1 MNGPIRKPK
10 IGLGL
15 GALEL
20 WSIGFGLIVVA
31 GVLLESGPEFWQSV
45 RHWKIPS
52 RVAIGGAMVAL
63 GVFGE
68 VAIGVFIARS
78 AKREQVESSER
89 ISEAVKATADAN
101 DRAAQALDRAT
112 KAEQATA
119 EANLARVKIE
129 QRMQPRHLD
138 AEGRKALLGL
148 LGKYP
153 KMGIDVVVF
162 EQHIPETHFISN
174 QLLDC
179 FISVGWMCRL
189 WESRRAKY
197 RLPGPSI
204 IFAVAS
210 GYEGEFME
218 LASALARAL
227 KELGLDAG
235 TSAGLFS
242 AGSAFEPGDFE
253 MVFQHPGVL
262 FHPPTVVAFRLQI
275 GAKEFT
281 AMPLRPVTPPQ
292 A

>member
-119 EANLARVKIE
+119 EANLKI
-129 QRMQPRHLD
+129 P
-138 AEGRKALLGL
+138 ALW
-148 LGKYP
+148 
-153 KMGIDVVVF
+153 VWAF
-162 EQHIPETHFISN
+162 
-174 QLLDC
+174 
-179 FISVGWMCRL
+179 
-189 WESRRAKY
+189 
-197 RLPGPSI
+197 
-204 IFAVAS
+204 
-210 GYEGEFME
+210 
-218 LASALARAL
+218 LAI
-227 KELGLDAG
+227 K
-235 TSAGLFS
+235 
-242 AGSAFEPGDFE
+242 
-253 MVFQHPGVL
+253 
-262 FHPPTVVAFRLQI
+262 
-275 GAKEFT
+275 
-281 AMPLRPVTPPQ
+281 LR
-292 A
+292 